1 MHTTTQRLTGS
12 RRGAPPEQGPF
23 STRARDARARSRDHT
38 GPARAEWVWRAQGAT
53 AMAWAP
59 GLREELANTASHALG
74 VLLALVALP
83 VLATDGAARTGERH
97 LGVWVFAA
105 TMLLVY
111 AASSI
116 YHAAPASHPT
126 KAVLKRLD
134 HAAIYLFMAGTFTP
148 FALGHALATPLLA
161 LVWAVAAIGVA
172 LKLAGCLRNRAL
184 STALYL
190 AFGWLVIAA
199 AMPLLATLGREGV
212 LWLLAGGIAYTA
224 GVLFFLL
231 DQRLR
236 FGHLVWHMF
245 VLVGSGCHFVAVLK
259 HAT

>member
-1 MHTTTQRLTGS
+1 
-12 RRGAPPEQGPF
+12 
-23 STRARDARARSRDHT
+23 
-38 GPARAEWVWRAQGAT
+38 
-53 AMAWAP
+53 MAWAP